1 MDAQNRDPDPQETQE
16 WVEALEAVLAVEGPD
31 RAHELIERII
41 LVDRCALGAGSA
53 DDVVP
58 RIVTIHIAICRNY
71 PIGRAELHIGE
82 AMPHGGFS
90 GDTPEDLEL
99 VAELARFLDKHRR
112 H

>member
-1 MDAQNRDPDPQETQE
+1 MHRR
-16 WVEALEAVLAVEGPD
+16 L
-31 RAHELIERII
+31 RAAG
-41 LVDRCALGAGSA
+41 VD
-53 DDVVP
+53 
-58 RIVTIHIAICRNY
+58 
-71 PIGRAELHIGE
+71 AELHIGE